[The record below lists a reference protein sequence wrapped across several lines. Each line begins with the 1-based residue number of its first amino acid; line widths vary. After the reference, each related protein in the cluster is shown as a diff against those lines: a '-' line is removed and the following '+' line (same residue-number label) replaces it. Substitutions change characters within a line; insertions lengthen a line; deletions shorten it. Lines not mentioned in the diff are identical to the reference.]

1 MATKKKTWA
10 ELIEQLN
17 DTLRKWGR
25 TVALGNALP
34 AKSRQKR
41 NQTDEERTVTIE
53 YSFYSSGRIQDV
65 RLKVLRESTAT
76 ENLALIA
83 TALEMIRMAE
93 VRGVTDLLV
102 KLYRQ
107 MYPLPPAADS
117 KPSPGPLPKIPP
129 HYAML
134 HLAPDAPLAV
144 CEASYRALARTAH
157 PDQGGST
164 AQMQRLNLAIET
176 IRKERA

>member
-1 MATKKKTWA
+1 MATKKTWS
-10 ELIEQLN
+10 ELSQQLQ
-17 DTLRKWGR
+17 DTLRKWGIGGL
-25 TVALGNALP
+25 TIINALP
-34 AKSRQKR
+34 PKSRQKR
-41 NQTDEERTVTIE
+41 WQDEDERKVVLE
-53 YSFYSSGRIQDV
+53 YVFYHLGARREIK
-65 RLKVLRESTAT
+65 LHVLREPTAT

-93 VRGVTDLLV
+93 VRGVSELLV

-107 MYPLPPAADS
+107 MHPLPPAAAPT
-117 KPSPGPLPKIPP
+117 PSPGPPPRIPP
-129 HYAML
+129 HYAVL

>member
-1 MATKKKTWA
+1 MAAKQKTWS
-10 ELIEQLN
+10 ELIQQLD
-17 DTLRKWGR
+17 DTKRKWGIGEL
-25 TVALGNALP
+25 TIANALP
-34 AKSRQKR
+34 PKSRQKR
-41 NQTDEERTVTIE
+41 YQSDDERTVTLGFA
-53 YSFYSSGRIQDV
+53 FYSGGR
-65 RLKVLRESTAT
+65 REIKLVVKREQTAT

-83 TALEMIRMAE
+83 TALEMIRMAQ
-93 VRGVTDLLV
+93 VRGVSDLLV

-107 MYPLPPAADS
+107 MYPLPAPA
-117 KPSPGPLPKIPP
+117 PLPPPPGPAPRIPP
-129 HYAML
+129 HYAVL